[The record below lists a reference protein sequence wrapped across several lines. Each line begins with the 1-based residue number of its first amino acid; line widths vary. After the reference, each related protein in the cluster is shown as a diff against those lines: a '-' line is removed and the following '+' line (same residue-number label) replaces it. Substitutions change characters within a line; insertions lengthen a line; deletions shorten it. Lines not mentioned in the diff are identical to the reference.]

1 VPQCQVSPIGLHIA
15 AAGGVPTLRVVLSL
29 TCATAFLAGTEIN
42 GLARPDEGDPFSFF
56 SPVVTIDA
64 TERHRIDRGE
74 VVVRILPARD
84 GEVAVF
90 AASTFD
96 AEPEALVRWTKA
108 IEALKRSP
116 FVVAIRRFSHP
127 PVLSD
132 LDALVLDD
140 VDLEGIRRCESGN
153 CSVKLAALEIDA
165 LKSAAGSSVEWKS
178 AVQREF
184 RRLLLARITTYQ
196 AEGLAGLPPYVDR
209 SEPTRP
215 QAEFAGILAR
225 SPHLRNYLPAVAD
238 GLSNYPQAELPSAE
252 SFLYWSKEQYKNG
265 KPIVSVTQV
274 HIVRPVG
281 PSLPA
286 VVVLGQEVFA
296 SHYRDGSL
304 GTTFVLDGGKTR
316 YLVYLNRSRLDRLGG
331 MFGGLKRSLVERQ
344 LASEVKSGLDTV
356 RRRIESGNPS

>member
-1 VPQCQVSPIGLHIA
+1 MPA
-15 AAGGVPTLRVVLSL
+15 LRVTLGL
-29 TCATAFLAGTEIN
+29 ACATAFVASAEMTGLPLPN
-42 GLARPDEGDPFSFF
+42 GGDPFSFF
-56 SPVVTIDA
+56 APVITIDA
-64 TERHRIDRGE
+64 GERERIDRGE
-74 VVVRILPARD
+74 VIARVLPARD

-90 AASTFD
+90 AATRFD

-132 LDALVLDD
+132 LDALALDD
-140 VDLEGIRRCESGN
+140 VDLEGIRRCQPGN
-153 CSVKLAALEIDA
+153 CAVKLAAHEMDA
-165 LKSAAGSSVEWKS
+165 LKSAAASNSEWKS
-178 AVQREF
+178 AVQGEF
-184 RRLLLARITTYQ
+184 RRLILTRVTKYQ
-196 AEGLAGLPPYVDR
+196 SEGLAGLPPYVDR

-215 QAEFAGILAR
+215 HAEFAGILAR

-238 GLSNYPQAELPSAE
+238 GLSDYPRAELPTGE

-265 KPIVSVTQV
+265 KPIVAVTQV

-281 PSLPA
+281 ASLPA

-304 GTTFVLDGGKTR
+304 GSTFVLDGGKTR

-331 MFGGLKRSLVERQ
+331 MFSGLKRSLVERR
-344 LASEVKSGLDTV
+344 LASEVKNGLDVV